1 MTEMKVTF
9 ETPEQIKHFCTICQ
23 KMEADIDV
31 VNPANRYDRIDG
43 KSIIGLMTM
52 GLQKPLLVQVH
63 GDNETKAR
71 ELFREFSI
79 PDNNRGEKI
88 ETGTI

>member
-9 ETPEQIKHFCTICQ
+9 ETPEQIKDFCTICQ
-23 KMEADIDV
+23 KMESDIDV

-52 GLQKPLLVQVH
+52 GLQRPLLVQVH
-63 GDNETKAR
+63 GDDEEKAG
-71 ELFREFSI
+71 ELFLEFSASA
-79 PDNNRGEKI
+79 GQ
-88 ETGTI
+88 